1 MNKIFKLITSISF
14 LFFSIN
20 AALSEENFFNEA
32 LKMYQNEKYEDAR
45 FMLERN
51 IVFNPKDAKSY
62 LYLAKI
68 YNHEEDQNK
77 EEYNLE
83 TTLLIEPN
91 NEEAILMLM
100 KIALKKSNYSKVN
113 DLSQT
118 FIKVCKKLCDE
129 NNEIQKSLK
138 NIEPA
143 TMSLDQNLNKILII
157 DFGSQF
163 TQLIARRI
171 RELGVFSEIVSHK
184 KIKIKHIDKS
194 IKGIILSG
202 GPLNVYEINK
212 YSFDKKIINLS
223 IPILGICFGHQILSK
238 LNGGRVKQSKHREFG
253 LANIYKKNESLLIKN
268 FFNKQ
273 KSKKVWMSHADQVSK
288 LPKNFKVIASST
300 NSKFAIVENKLN
312 KFYGIQFHPEVT
324 HTENG
329 KKLISNFI
337 FLICKIKRNWSS
349 KDQKIQLI
357 KEVKDQVGSEKVI
370 CALSGGVDSSVV
382 AQLLNKAIGKKL
394 YCIFVN
400 TGLLRKNEE
409 VQVVQTFKKRLKINL
424 IYVNAEKEF
433 LKKLHN
439 VSDPEKKRKIIGNLF
454 IKIFE
459 RYAKKIKNVKFLA
472 QGTLYPDLIE
482 SRSVTGSQTSKIK
495 SHHNVGGLPKKMK
508 LKLVEPLKFL
518 FKDEVRKL
526 GLELN
531 LNKDIISRHP
541 FPGPGLAIRMP
552 GLITNEK
559 IKILKEA
566 DYYFIQALR
575 DHGLYHKIWQ
585 AYAALLPVKTVGVM
599 GDNRTYE
606 YLCLLRAITSEDGM
620 TADFYEFKKSFM
632 ETISNK
638 IVNSIRGINRVVYD
652 ITSKP
657 PSTIELE

>member
-1 MNKIFKLITSISF
+1 
-14 LFFSIN
+14 
-20 AALSEENFFNEA
+20 
-32 LKMYQNEKYEDAR
+32 
-45 FMLERN
+45 
-51 IVFNPKDAKSY
+51 
-62 LYLAKI
+62 
-68 YNHEEDQNK
+68 
-77 EEYNLE
+77 
-83 TTLLIEPN
+83 
-91 NEEAILMLM
+91 
-100 KIALKKSNYSKVN
+100 
-113 DLSQT
+113 
-118 FIKVCKKLCDE
+118 
-129 NNEIQKSLK
+129 
-138 NIEPA
+138 
-143 TMSLDQNLNKILII
+143 MSLDQNLNKILII

-171 RELGVFSEIVSHK
+171 RELGVFSEIISHK
-184 KIKIKHIDKS
+184 KIKLKDIDQTV
-194 IKGIILSG
+194 KGIILSG
-202 GPLNVYEINK
+202 GPLNVYQINK
-212 YSFDKKIINLS
+212 YSFDKKIINLDV
-223 IPILGICFGHQILSK
+223 PILGICFGHQILSK
-238 LNGGRVKQSKHREFG
+238 LNGGKVKQSKHREFG
-253 LANIYKKNESLLIKN
+253 LANIFKKNESLLIKN

-273 KSKKVWMSHADQVSK
+273 KSKKVWMSHADQVSR

-300 NSKFAIVENKLN
+300 NSKFAIVENRLKR
-312 KFYGIQFHPEVT
+312 FYGIQFHPEVT

-357 KEVKDQVGSEKVI
+357 KEVKDQVGTEKVI

-409 VQVVQTFKKRLKINL
+409 MQVVQTFKKRLKMNL

-433 LKKLHN
+433 LKKLNN

-482 SRSVTGSQTSKIK
+482 SKSVTGSQTSKIK

-531 LNKDIISRHP
+531 LSKDIISRHP

-552 GLITNEK
+552 GLITNDK

-566 DYYFIQALR
+566 DYYFIQALK

-632 ETISNK
+632 ETISNQ

>member
-1 MNKIFKLITSISF
+1 
-14 LFFSIN
+14 
-20 AALSEENFFNEA
+20 
-32 LKMYQNEKYEDAR
+32 
-45 FMLERN
+45 
-51 IVFNPKDAKSY
+51 
-62 LYLAKI
+62 
-68 YNHEEDQNK
+68 
-77 EEYNLE
+77 
-83 TTLLIEPN
+83 
-91 NEEAILMLM
+91 
-100 KIALKKSNYSKVN
+100 
-113 DLSQT
+113 
-118 FIKVCKKLCDE
+118 
-129 NNEIQKSLK
+129 
-138 NIEPA
+138 
-143 TMSLDQNLNKILII
+143 MSLDRILNKILII

-171 RELGVFSEIVSHK
+171 RELGVYSEIISHK
-184 KIKIKHIDKS
+184 QIKNRNINKS

-202 GPLNVYEINK
+202 GPLNVYQINK
-212 YSFDKKIINLS
+212 YSFDKNIIENG
-223 IPILGICFGHQILSK
+223 IPVLGICFGHQILSK

-253 LANIYKKNESLLIKN
+253 LANIYKKGNSPLIKN
-268 FFNKQ
+268 LFNK
-273 KSKKVWMSHADQVSK
+273 KKIIKVWMSHADQVSK
-288 LPKNFKVIASST
+288 LPKKFSVIASSQ
-300 NSKFAIVENKLN
+300 NSRFAIVENKSK
-312 KFYGIQFHPEVT
+312 KFYGVQFHPEVT

-337 FLICKIKRNWSS
+337 FDICGTKKNWSS
-349 KDQKIQLI
+349 KHQKKKLI
-357 KEVKDQVGSEKVI
+357 KDVRYQVGNNKVI

-409 VQVVQTFKKRLKINL
+409 KQVVKTFKKKLKINL

-433 LKKLHN
+433 LMKLKN

-459 RYAKKIKNVKFLA
+459 RYAKKIKNVQFLA

-482 SRSVTGSQTSKIK
+482 SKSVTGSQTSKIK

-531 LNKDIISRHP
+531 LNKEIISRHP

-552 GLITNEK
+552 GLITKEK
-559 IKILKEA
+559 INILKEA
-566 DYYFIQALR
+566 DHYFIQALKE
-575 DHGLYHKIWQ
+575 HGLYHKIWQ

-620 TADFYEFKKSFM
+620 TADFFEFKKSFIQ
-632 ETISNK
+632 EISNK

>member
-1 MNKIFKLITSISF
+1 
-14 LFFSIN
+14 
-20 AALSEENFFNEA
+20 
-32 LKMYQNEKYEDAR
+32 
-45 FMLERN
+45 
-51 IVFNPKDAKSY
+51 
-62 LYLAKI
+62 
-68 YNHEEDQNK
+68 
-77 EEYNLE
+77 
-83 TTLLIEPN
+83 
-91 NEEAILMLM
+91 
-100 KIALKKSNYSKVN
+100 
-113 DLSQT
+113 
-118 FIKVCKKLCDE
+118 
-129 NNEIQKSLK
+129 
-138 NIEPA
+138 
-143 TMSLDQNLNKILII
+143 MSLDQNLGKILIV

-163 TQLIARRI
+163 TQLIARRV
-171 RELGVFSEIVSHK
+171 REIGVFSEIVSHK
-184 KIKIKHIDKS
+184 KIKIKSIDNT

-202 GPLNVYEINK
+202 GPLNVYQINK
-212 YSFDKKIINLS
+212 YSFDKKILQLN
-223 IPILGICFGHQILSK
+223 IPVLGICFGHQILSK
-238 LNGGRVKQSKHREFG
+238 LNGGKVKQSKHREFG
-253 LANIYKKNESLLIKN
+253 LANIYKKNNSLLTAN
-268 FFNKQ
+268 FFKKNNT
-273 KSKKVWMSHADQVSK
+273 KKVWMSHADQVSK
-288 LPKNFKVIASST
+288 IPKNFKTVASST
-300 NSKFAIVENKLN
+300 NSKFAIVEDKIK

-329 KKLISNFI
+329 KKLISNFV
-337 FLICKIKRNWSS
+337 FLICKIKKNWSS
-349 KDQKIQLI
+349 KDQKLQLI
-357 KEVKDQVGSEKVI
+357 KDVRSQVGSSKVI

-409 VQVVQTFKKRLKINL
+409 DQVVQTFKKRLKMNL

-433 LKKLHN
+433 LRKLAN

-482 SRSVTGSQTSKIK
+482 SKSVTGSQTSKIK
-495 SHHNVGGLPKKMK
+495 SHHNVGGLPKRMK

-531 LNKDIISRHP
+531 LSNEIISRHP

-552 GLITNEK
+552 GVITKEK

-632 ETISNK
+632 QTISNK
-638 IVNSIRGINRVVYD
+638 IINSIRGINRVVYD
-652 ITSKP
+652 VTSKP